1 MDFPA
6 NFQRPLKISKSGIRP
21 WAAQSIGVLLKR
33 DLKGEEDVLLEHVYM
48 DASTLVSIET
58 FQIWPILKAFD
69 TWTGG
74 ATRLRQFDLSIS
86 LISVLGDFVR
96 QAI

>member
-6 NFQRPLKISKSGIRP
+6 NFQRPLKITKSGIRP
-21 WAAQSIGVLLKR
+21 WAAQSIGV
-33 DLKGEEDVLLEHVYM
+33 LKGEEDVLLEHVYM

-69 TWTGG
+69 TWTGR
-74 ATRLRQFDLSIS
+74 ATRLHQFDLSIS

>member
-21 WAAQSIGVLLKR
+21 WAEQSIGV
-33 DLKGEEDVLLEHVYM
+33 LKGEEDVLLEHVYM

-69 TWTGG
+69 TWTGR

>member
-21 WAAQSIGVLLKR
+21 WAEQSIGV
-33 DLKGEEDVLLEHVYM
+33 LKGEEDVLLEHVYM

-69 TWTGG
+69 TWTGR

-86 LISVLGDFVR
+86 LTSVLGDFVR

>member
-21 WAAQSIGVLLKR
+21 WAAQSIGV
-33 DLKGEEDVLLEHVYM
+33 LKGEEDVLLEHVYM

-86 LISVLGDFVR
+86 LTSVLGDFVR